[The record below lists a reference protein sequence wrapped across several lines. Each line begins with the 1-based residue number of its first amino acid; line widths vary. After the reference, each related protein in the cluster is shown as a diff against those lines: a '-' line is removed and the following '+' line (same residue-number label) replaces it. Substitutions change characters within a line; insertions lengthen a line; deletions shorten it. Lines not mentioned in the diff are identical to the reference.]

1 MTDKRAAVI
10 DLGTNT
16 FHLLMVE
23 LYDSGF
29 EVIFKEKVPV
39 KLGKGGINQ
48 NTITADAQKRAFHTI
63 GHFKSLIDGEKI
75 DQVHVFATSAIRNAE
90 NGHEFVKAV
99 HERFALKVNV
109 IDGDH
114 EAQLIYEGIKFS
126 GSLNEHTALMMDI
139 GGGSVEFI
147 IGNDKEVFW
156 KQSFEIGGQRL
167 LDLFPYHDPILPEEV
182 DQLNIYLDKQ
192 LAPLVEAIAHFKP
205 VHLVG
210 ASGTFDTLTDMYYAA
225 CDEKKRNGKRNFT
238 LPLSAF
244 EAMTEQLR
252 SLDKSERL
260 KIPGM
265 IPMRVEMIVVAV
277 CLIENILRHF
287 ESKEMICSTYAL
299 KEGVIVQL
307 LHSREALFIG

>member
-90 NGHEFVKAV
+90 NGREFVKAV

-182 DQLNIYLDKQ
+182 DQLNDFLDKQ
-192 LAPLVEAIAHFKP
+192 LVPLVKAIEYFKP
-205 VHLVG
+205 VSFVG
-210 ASGTFDTLTDMYYAA
+210 ASGTFDTLTDMHYASCA
-225 CDEKKRNGKRNFT
+225 KKKQKRKQNFI
-238 LPLSAF
+238 LPLLSFTRMAD
-244 EAMTEQLR
+244 ELTALNKT
-252 SLDKSERL
+252 ERL

-277 CLIENILRHF
+277 CLIGNILRHF
-287 ESKEMICSTYAL
+287 ETKELVCSTYAL
-299 KEGVIVQL
+299 KEGVIAQL

>member
-1 MTDKRAAVI
+1 MHDKRAAVI

-23 LYDSGF
+23 LLDNGF
-29 EVIFKEKVPV
+29 EILYKEKVPV
-39 KLGKGGINQ
+39 KLGKGGISQ
-48 NTITADAQKRAFHTI
+48 NIIAANAQKRAFHTI

-90 NGHEFVKAV
+90 NGREFVKEI
-99 HERFALKVNV
+99 HDRFDLKVNV
-109 IDGDH
+109 IDGNH

-126 GSLNEHTALMMDI
+126 GSLNADIALMMDI

-147 IGNDKEVFW
+147 IGNEKEALW

-167 LDLFPYHDPILPEEV
+167 LDLFPYHDPILPEEIN
-182 DQLNIYLDKQ
+182 QLNIFLNKQ
-192 LAPLVEAIAHFKP
+192 LVPLVAAINHFKP
-205 VHLVG
+205 VHLIG
-210 ASGTFDTLTDMYYAA
+210 ASGTFDTLTDMYYAS
-225 CDEKKRNGKRNFT
+225 CDKTKRKSKRNFT

-244 EAMTEQLR
+244 VAMADKLTA
-252 SLDKSERL
+252 LDKTERL

-277 CLIENILRHF
+277 CLIGNILRHF
-287 ESKEMICSTYAL
+287 ETKELVCSTYAL
-299 KEGVIVQL
+299 KEGVIAQL